1 MVCTIGAIIAF
12 QVAWLRKSYTEEKA
26 LFTARTNLLFRETMF
41 RLQNEHLAT
50 DSFAE
55 ARVENKNGTLVLT
68 GVSKNSS
75 VRPDSPDGLQ
85 RVQTL
90 AFNIKGDDI
99 HRKDDP
105 GGDSLHRGG
114 GQEVRILLAGMDS
127 MQSRISLKEITA
139 HYQKGLDS
147 IGVHIPFRVINVP
160 LKTPLR
166 KLDTTAFPFQKKITL
181 RLPLGPVFRT
191 SDNNSSEN
199 IVTLGFSHPMS
210 YKVEFDDP
218 SWLIARR
225 IGVQALFSLLLV
237 GFTTGSFLMLYR
249 NWRKQQR
256 LTELKNDFIGNMTHE
271 LKTPIATVSVAVE
284 ALRHFNALQDP
295 VRTQEYL
302 EISAGELRR
311 LSLMVDKVLKLSL
324 FETKGIELKN
334 ESFDLRALAEEVM
347 ASMRLQFDKYKAKL
361 SLETEGTDF
370 SLRADKLHITS
381 VIFNLLDNALK
392 YSREDPRI
400 RVGLTGE
407 PEQVVLS
414 VTDNGMGIP
423 SAYIGKIFEKF
434 FRVPTGDQH
443 NVKGYGLG
451 LSYVSYVLQRHG
463 GRISVESEE
472 GVGSRFIIKLPRD
485 HD

>member
-1 MVCTIGAIIAF
+1 VGPPF
-12 QVAWLRKSYTEEKA
+12 
-26 LFTARTNLLFRETMF
+26 
-41 RLQNEHLAT
+41 
-50 DSFAE
+50 
-55 ARVENKNGTLVLT
+55 LT
-68 GVSKNSS
+68 K
-75 VRPDSPDGLQ
+75 
-85 RVQTL
+85 
-90 AFNIKGDDI
+90 
-99 HRKDDP
+99 
-105 GGDSLHRGG
+105 
-114 GQEVRILLAGMDS
+114 
-127 MQSRISLKEITA
+127 ISLRFPTVEP
-139 HYQKGLDS
+139 DS
-147 IGVHIPFRVINVP
+147 IGNV
-160 LKTPLR
+160 
-166 KLDTTAFPFQKKITL
+166 
-181 RLPLGPVFRT
+181 
-191 SDNNSSEN
+191 
-199 IVTLGFSHPMS
+199 VTLGFAHPVS
-210 YKVEFDDP
+210 FRLEFDDLP
-218 SWLIARR
+218 WYLARR
-225 IGVQALFSLLLV
+225 IAVQALFSLLLV

-334 ESFDLRALAEEVM
+334 ESFDLRTLAEEVM
-347 ASMRLQFDKYKAKL
+347 ASMRLQFEKYRAKL
-361 SLETEGTDF
+361 SMETEGTDF

-392 YSREDPRI
+392 YSREDPSI
-400 RVGLTGE
+400 RVGLRAE

-414 VTDNGMGIP
+414 VADNGMGIP
-423 SAYIGKIFEKF
+423 SAYIGRVFEKF

-451 LSYVSYVLQRHG
+451 LSYVSYVLRRHG

-472 GVGSRFIIKLPRD
+472 GVGSRFIIRIPRD
-485 HD
+485 QV

>member
-1 MVCTIGAIIAF
+1 MVCTIGAIIAY
-12 QVAWLRKSYTEEKA
+12 QLAWLRKSYTEEKA
-26 LFTARTNLLFRETMF
+26 VFMARTNFLLRETVFMLQTA
-41 RLQNEHLAT
+41 RLRTDTVTETYFDNKSRGVIVTTNVLKNKVQT
-50 DSFAE
+50 DSSDLLRRA
-55 ARVENKNGTLVLT
+55 GSIHL
-68 GVSKNSS
+68 
-75 VRPDSPDGLQ
+75 DLQ
-85 RVQTL
+85 RVTSRKKSDTGVD
-90 AFNIKGDDI
+90 ADDRVIKDRVFYFLDGTD
-99 HRKDDP
+99 
-105 GGDSLHRGG
+105 G
-114 GQEVRILLAGMDS
+114 GQGAITG
-127 MQSRISLKEITA
+127 KEIA
-139 HYQKGLDS
+139 AQYQKGLDS
-147 IGVHIPFRVINVP
+147 IGVHLPFRIVSVAKKLSPRIRDTAGSVSF
-160 LKTPLR
+160 LKR
-166 KLDTTAFPFQKKITL
+166 MAIKLKPPMMVSDTDSSANMVTVGFPRPETY
-181 RLPLGPVFRT
+181 RL
-191 SDNNSSEN
+191 
-199 IVTLGFSHPMS
+199 
-210 YKVEFDDP
+210 EFDDLP
-218 SWLIARR
+218 WYLVRR
-225 IGVQALFSLLLV
+225 ISVQALFSLLLIAL
-237 GFTTGSFLMLYR
+237 TTGSFLMLYR

-302 EISAGELRR
+302 EISAGELQR

-334 ESFDLRALAEEVM
+334 ESFDLRTLAEEVM
-347 ASMRLQFDKYKAKL
+347 ASMRLQFEKYRARL
-361 SLETEGTDF
+361 SMEIEGSDF

-392 YSREDPRI
+392 YSRQDPSI
-400 RVGLTGE
+400 RVGVAGE

-423 SAYIGKIFEKF
+423 SAYIGRVFEKF

-472 GVGSRFIIKLPRD
+472 GVGSCFTIKIPREQG
-485 HD
+485 